1 MPTTPKYILAF
12 IYAIF
17 SANFGLPR
25 DFCALEIEMYLADTR
40 AFCGI
45 EIEMGPAAFYVA
57 SSPASSSS
65 LLRLLLL
72 SLLW

>member
-1 MPTTPKYILAF
+1 
-12 IYAIF
+12 
-17 SANFGLPR
+17 
-25 DFCALEIEMYLADTR
+25 MYLADTR

-65 LLRLLLL
+65 LLRLFLL

>member
-12 IYAIF
+12 IFAIF
-17 SANFGLPR
+17 SANFALPR

-65 LLRLLLL
+65 LLRLFLL